1 MCDRTEEL
9 EPAARHE
16 HAIKYGRFD
25 FAAPSAMFMTDAP
38 TREAIW
44 RAYLNAFDRFDR
56 PGEYVPLLG
65 MEMHPTFAPSRLG
78 GDRQTIFKSRERDV
92 PVSTQSPIEDLFD
105 EYEAR
110 DDVLMEVHIGG
121 GVPDWNHFMPA
132 EEPLL
137 EIASGFGN
145 AEWLLQEALHL
156 GYRPAL
162 CGGSDLHLGTMGG
175 PRALET
181 KRGRFR
187 MLLSTRDCGL
197 GAGPVAA
204 VMADELTRDALWTS
218 IRNRHTYASTFPRVY
233 LNVKCNGAGMGDEA
247 EVTDDL
253 ELTVAC
259 HAQEPIERIDVILGE
274 HCIKTWR
281 PQMLDFEVGETF
293 AVAGIPPGDW
303 LYVRVQ
309 QIDNEYSWS
318 TPIWLTRREASHTP
332 SGDWPLWNDPE
343 ITLDELTP
351 DTQAAKHLPD
361 LEEYLAREEEPDR
374 VEHIV
379 PVAIV
384 HECNA
389 KAALFYACLNPGR
402 QPVAIRWFFEYPIP
416 RLRVDWGWRTFG
428 VRDCQRI
435 RPDGKATRFSQRDP
449 KWYEKEENLPTGRM
463 RRK

>member
-1 MCDRTEEL
+1 
-9 EPAARHE
+9 
-16 HAIKYGRFD
+16 
-25 FAAPSAMFMTDAP
+25 
-38 TREAIW
+38 
-44 RAYLNAFDRFDR
+44 
-56 PGEYVPLLG
+56 
-65 MEMHPTFAPSRLG
+65 
-78 GDRQTIFKSRERDV
+78 
-92 PVSTQSPIEDLFD
+92 
-105 EYEAR
+105 
-110 DDVLMEVHIGG
+110 
-121 GVPDWNHFMPA
+121 
-132 EEPLL
+132 
-137 EIASGFGN
+137 
-145 AEWLLQEALHL
+145 
-156 GYRPAL
+156 
-162 CGGSDLHLGTMGG
+162 
-175 PRALET
+175 
-181 KRGRFR
+181 
-187 MLLSTRDCGL
+187 
-197 GAGPVAA
+197 
-204 VMADELTRDALWTS
+204 
-218 IRNRHTYASTFPRVY
+218 
-233 LNVKCNGAGMGDEA
+233 MGDEA

-374 VEHIV
+374 VEHFV